1 MSFSFMRL
9 IWFYVNMQKEDW
21 CPNQTY
27 FTETAPGTAFFS
39 EAGAMYLEGNWNL
52 PQLMRITQR

>member
-1 MSFSFMRL
+1 ME
-9 IWFYVNMQKEDW
+9 FYVNMQKEDW
-21 CPNQTY
+21 CPDQTY

-52 PQLMRITQR
+52 PS